1 MTDIGSNTS
10 PEVPVYEYDDDRLEI
25 TLEIIDEYREA
36 LAYRLEAECYPSIA
50 QEVLKWT
57 DEETLEVGTLN
68 HWFFYEVMKGLTEGK
83 EKEEC
88 EDWEIEEEELE
99 DEEWED
105 VYF

>member
-57 DEETLEVGTLN
+57 DEETLEVGTLS
-68 HWFFYEVMKGLTEGK
+68 HWFYSEPIRELIAGHTQEEGSK
-83 EKEEC
+83 
-88 EDWEIEEEELE
+88 
-99 DEEWED
+99 
-105 VYF
+105 